1 MGQFKKNSK
10 NKTKQVAEEEKIEV
24 DDETLLNNCSPDELD
39 GLIDRLRLKFKDM
52 PDLTPVNAE
61 TFAIWL
67 DAKEKEKNAEKE
79 AKAKKQMQKNENED
93 KLNLDAIDE
102 SLFLGMD
109 DMDDMLDGMMEDTEN
124 SIVCKE
130 YVYKCINMETQ
141 KITCLDADF
150 NDIVFDLDA
159 SNKKLIKKIKKVIEN
174 GKKEKKDVMMTVSAM
189 KNDDKT
195 IQTVS
200 GAHIA

>member
-79 AKAKKQMQKNENED
+79 AKAKKK
-93 KLNLDAIDE
+93 KKKK
-102 SLFLGMD
+102 SL
-109 DMDDMLDGMMEDTEN
+109 
-124 SIVCKE
+124 
-130 YVYKCINMETQ
+130 
-141 KITCLDADF
+141 
-150 NDIVFDLDA
+150 
-159 SNKKLIKKIKKVIEN
+159 KKGKRPKKKK
-174 GKKEKKDVMMTVSAM
+174 KKKK
-189 KNDDKT
+189 
-195 IQTVS
+195 
-200 GAHIA
+200 

>member
-1 MGQFKKNSK
+1 MGIRLKKERQRKKKERAYQERLRREEAALFQTVDNDPQFKKNSK

-79 AKAKKQMQKNENED
+79 AKAKKKMQKKGKKGLTGRELFSLTPNVFVDDENAAEVIVFEKEQKQQNENED
-93 KLNLDAIDE
+93 KLNLDAI
-102 SLFLGMD
+102 
-109 DMDDMLDGMMEDTEN
+109 
-124 SIVCKE
+124 
-130 YVYKCINMETQ
+130 
-141 KITCLDADF
+141 
-150 NDIVFDLDA
+150 
-159 SNKKLIKKIKKVIEN
+159 
-174 GKKEKKDVMMTVSAM
+174 
-189 KNDDKT
+189 
-195 IQTVS
+195 
-200 GAHIA
+200 